1 MPTLRRFYAIDPTPF
16 PELNKDEK
24 LDVRAMQRTF
34 EGAYYRSAMGQLGF
48 ALLVLKVFSVKFMPV
63 GTTFTACGILILVVA
78 LRRKRI
84 TDHMM
89 YEETLGNRIFITS
102 GNAVIWF
109 AAFSLASYIVMLVLL
124 MRLD

>member
-1 MPTLRRFYAIDPTPF
+1 MPAISRFYAIDPTPF
-16 PELNKDEK
+16 PDLNKDEK

-89 YEETLGNRIFITS
+89 YEETQGNRIFITS

-109 AAFSLASYIVMLVLL
+109 AGFSLASFIVTLVLL
-124 MRLD
+124 VNLD

>member
-1 MPTLRRFYAIDPTPF
+1 MQRFHHISPTPF

-63 GTTFTACGILILVVA
+63 GTTFTVCGILILVVA

-89 YEETLGNRIFITS
+89 YEEKLGNRVFITS
-102 GNAVIWF
+102 GNAVILF
-109 AAFSLASYIVMLVLL
+109 AGFCLASYIVMLILL
-124 MRLD
+124 LNLD